1 VEIIDVDQTTFLPL
15 IFILD
20 IVLLAQE
27 TIDWAKHLKINI
39 NQPLV

>member
-1 VEIIDVDQTTFLPL
+1 MEIIDVDQTTFLPL

-27 TIDWAKHLKINI
+27 TIN
-39 NQPLV
+39 